1 MFGVQPMQRSQTF
14 YEPSPRKLTSISVNN
29 PPPRD
34 TYSGYGAR
42 NEDPRSIYQQSFFPF
57 HRAGG
62 AGARED
68 DVMAKLAR
76 DLNGYVLTSYF
87 FSLFCVFLNMYCP
100 VE

>member
-42 NEDPRSIYQQSFFPF
+42 NEDHRSIYQQSFFPY

-76 DLNGYVLTSYF
+76 DLNGYVLAS
-87 FSLFCVFLNMYCP
+87 
-100 VE
+100 